1 LPAVCE
7 RRAALQSDQTANTQS
22 RPWQASVQA
31 HLERGVGVDQ
41 VEEIVYENGG
51 RFTHRVR
58 TVNGPGGETNV
69 LERQQLEELLAVLQ
83 AELQSPPAGV
93 DSVGLRVFIDLIEDT
108 LSTEPPSHRFDN
120 ARFGAVTHDESR
132 GIFYGHLGL
141 GVDVAGT
148 VRDARQV
155 FSFEQ
160 HVVVLPPGRYRP
172 LSPADQASLARALRA
187 NPPADPLW
195 QNVLQD
201 AEATTNAA
209 PA

>member
-1 LPAVCE
+1 M
-7 RRAALQSDQTANTQS
+7 QSDQTANAQS

-31 HLERGVGVDQ
+31 RLQRGVGVDQ

-51 RFTHRVR
+51 QFTRHVR
-58 TVNGPGGETNV
+58 TVNGPGGQTTV
-69 LERQQLEELLAVLQ
+69 LDRRQLQQLLADLQ

-93 DSVGLRVFIDLIEDT
+93 DSVGVRVFIDLIEDT
-108 LSTEPPSHRFDN
+108 LATEPPSHRFDN
-120 ARFGAVTHDESR
+120 ARFGAVSHDESR
-132 GIFYGHLGL
+132 GILYGHLVL

-155 FSFEQ
+155 LSFEQ
-160 HVVVLPPGRYRP
+160 HVVVLPPGTYRP

-195 QNVLQD
+195 QNVLHD
-201 AEATTNAA
+201 AEAIATAA